1 MRDRGGRR
9 STHRGSDTLAGLAR
23 AGALRR
29 RVVTDRPPLRV
40 GVLEDEPTMRQRLLY
55 AIGQDPAY
63 EIAWSGDS
71 ARACIEWLTGAAPAP
86 KPDVLLADLRLPDG
100 SGIDVIRCCR
110 RHHAACDVMV
120 VTMFGDEASLLEAFA
135 AGASG
140 YLLKDGSER
149 ELARHVRD
157 LSAGGSPMSPPI
169 ARRLLQLWQRRPAA
183 RPADEGASA
192 PAPGE
197 RPTAKEA
204 AVLGLIA
211 RGFTYDETAQRL
223 ALSTHTVRTHVRNVY
238 AKLGARNKSE
248 AVHQARARGWLA

>member
-1 MRDRGGRR
+1 MLDDQPSGSRPADGG
-9 STHRGSDTLAGLAR
+9 GIR
-23 AGALRR
+23 AGRAANERQ
-29 RVVTDRPPLRV
+29 PLRV
-40 GVLEDEPTMRQRLLY
+40 ALLEDDASTRQRLLR

-63 EIAWSGDS
+63 TVAWSGDS
-71 ARACIEWLTGAAPAP
+71 ARACIEWLAAPGPAP
-86 KPDVLLADLRLPDG
+86 VVDVLLVDLRLPDG

-110 RHHAACDVMV
+110 RHHAGCDVMV
-120 VTMFGDEASLLEAFA
+120 VSMFGDECSLFEALA

-157 LSAGGSPMSPPI
+157 LSAGGSPMSPRI
-169 ARRLLQLWQRRPAA
+169 ARRLLQLWQRGSAGRPAGE
-183 RPADEGASA
+183 PALPAEGDD
-192 PAPGE
+192 

-238 AKLGARNKSE
+238 AKLGAHNKSE
-248 AVHQARARGWLA
+248 AVYQARARGWLA